1 MMKKLNLL
9 KTKQPKEQEQGGR
22 SVESSKQFKK
32 NTMIGLATTL
42 VVVIIINVISSFLFY
57 RIDLTKDKRHSLSP
71 STIEMLK
78 NLEDKVYIRVYLKGK
93 DQPADYQL
101 FAKQV
106 EQMLQDFRSY
116 SKNVYFEFI
125 DPLEGKSNDEVNS
138 ILGEF
143 VKKGLDPIPVSREDA
158 NGYSTHM
165 VIPGAIVTYRDHE
178 YPAKLVVADPSGSDW
193 LQYSIE
199 ELEYNLVSPMRRLM
213 KTEKP
218 NVAFLDGHGELDFWS
233 TCWTAM
239 QLQRFYNVSR
249 ITLDG
254 KINSLRNISLADS
267 TGQNLKLG
275 ENKYDVLIVAQPTE
289 PFREYDKYI
298 IDQFIMRGGKVL
310 WLIDNTTASLDSLQ
324 SVPEFFATPRSLY
337 INDLFF
343 TYGVRINTNLIQ
355 DLSCMPIPQ
364 QVSVIGDQP
373 QYKFMAFPYCL
384 DIVNFSDH
392 PIVRNIKEIKSEF
405 AGSIDI
411 VGSGEN
417 LKKTV
422 LMTSSERSKLV
433 PTPSIVTLKVGL
445 TQPNPQEFA
454 FKNLPVAVLVEGEFQ
469 SAYKGILPAEFDTIK
484 ELDYR
489 DKSVYTRQIFVSDGD
504 IIRNPF
510 DKKRNQPYPAGYD
523 IYTRTM
529 FDNTQFIVNCVNYLC
544 ADDDLLQL
552 RAKNFKIGN
561 LNNEK
566 IRGKK
571 TKWAVLNIAVPL
583 ALIVIMGIILIFVR
597 NFKYGKKV
605 KNNVHPSASQNQP
618 KKK

>member
-1 MMKKLNLL
+1 MKKNSNTQ
-9 KTKQPKEQEQGGR
+9 K
-22 SVESSKQFKK
+22 SKQFKK
-32 NTMIGLATTL
+32 NTLLGL
-42 VVVIIINVISSFLFY
+42 VVALVIVLVINILSSFLFF

-71 STIEMLK
+71 STIEILK

-125 DPLEGKSNDEVNS
+125 DPLESKTNEEVNS

-143 VKKGLDPIPVSREDA
+143 LKKGLEPIPISREDA

-165 VIPGAIVTYRDHE
+165 VIPGAIISYRNHE
-178 YPAKLVVADPSGSDW
+178 YPARLVVADPSGSDW

-199 ELEYNLVSPMRRLM
+199 ELEYNLVSPIRRLI

-218 NVAFLDGHGELDFWS
+218 SVAFLDGHGELDFWN

-254 KINSLRNISLADS
+254 KINTLRHISVADS
-267 TGQNLKLG
+267 ANQTLKLG
-275 ENKYDVLIVAQPTE
+275 ENKYDVLIVAQPTQ
-289 PFREYDKYI
+289 PFKEYDKYI

-324 SVPEFFATPRSLY
+324 STPEFFATPRALY

-343 TYGVRINTNLIQ
+343 TYGVRINPNLIQ
-355 DLSCMPIPQ
+355 DLSCTPIPQ
-364 QVSVIGDQP
+364 QVSMIGDQP

-392 PIVRNIKEIKSEF
+392 PIVRNIKEIKSDF
-405 AGSIDI
+405 AGTIDL
-411 VGSGEN
+411 VGNSEN
-417 LKKTV
+417 LQKTV

-445 TQPNPQEFA
+445 TKPNMQEYA
-454 FKNLPVAVLVEGEFQ
+454 FRNLPIAVLVEGEFK
-469 SAYKGILPAEFDTIK
+469 SAFKGILPIEFDTIK

-489 DKSVYTRQIFVSDGD
+489 DKSVPTRQIFVSDGD

-510 DKKRNQPYPAGYD
+510 DRKRNQPYPAGYD

-529 FDNTQFIVNCVNYLC
+529 YDNTQFIVNCVNYLC

-552 RAKNFKIGN
+552 RAKNFKIGS
-561 LNNEK
+561 LNNDVVRK
-566 IRGKK
+566 HK
-571 TKWAVLNIAVPL
+571 TLLSVLNICIPL
-583 ALIVIMGIILIFVR
+583 LLVIIMGVVLIIMR
-597 NFKYGKKV
+597 KV
-605 KNNVHPSASQNQP
+605 KFS

>member
-1 MMKKLNLL
+1 MKKDSENTQKQEMDNNLQNAGN
-9 KTKQPKEQEQGGR
+9 KVQG
-22 SVESSKQFKK
+22 SKQFKR
-32 NTMIGLATTL
+32 NTLLGLAVAL
-42 VVVIIINVISSFLFY
+42 IAVIVINILSSFLFF
-57 RIDLTKDKRHSLSP
+57 RLDLTKDKRHSLSS
-71 STIEMLK
+71 STVEMLK
-78 NLEDKVYIRVYLKGK
+78 SLEDKVYIRVYLKGK

-106 EQMLQDFRSY
+106 EQMLQDFRGY

-125 DPLEGKSNDEVNS
+125 DPLESKTNDEVNN
-138 ILGEF
+138 ILAEF

-165 VIPGAIVTYRDHE
+165 VIPGAIVSYRGHE
-178 YPAKLVVADPSGSDW
+178 YPAKLVVADPSGADW

-199 ELEYNLVSPMRRLM
+199 ELEYNLISPIRRLM

-218 NVAFLDGHGELDFWS
+218 NIAFLDGHGELDFWS

-249 ITLDG
+249 VTLDG
-254 KINSLRNISLADS
+254 KINSLRNISIADS
-267 TGQNLKLG
+267 AKQTLNLG
-275 ENKYDVLIVAQPTE
+275 ENKYDVLVIAQPTQ
-289 PFREYDKYI
+289 PFKEYDKYI

-324 SVPEFFATPRSLY
+324 AVPEFFATPRALY
-337 INDLFF
+337 INDLLF
-343 TYGVRINTNLIQ
+343 TYGVRINPNLIQ

-364 QVSVIGDQP
+364 QVSMIGDQP
-373 QYKFMAFPYCL
+373 QYKFMAFPYSL
-384 DIVNFSDH
+384 DVVNFSDH
-392 PIVRNIKEIKSEF
+392 PIVRNIKEVKSDF
-405 AGSIDI
+405 AGTIDM
-411 VGSGEN
+411 VGKDEKLS
-417 LKKTV
+417 KTV

-445 TQPNPQEFA
+445 TKPNMQEFA
-454 FKNLPVAVLVEGEFQ
+454 FHNLPIAVLVEGEFE
-469 SAYKGILPAEFDTIK
+469 SAFKGILPTEFDTIK

-489 DKSVYTRQIFVSDGD
+489 DKSVPTRQIFISDGD

-552 RAKNFKIGN
+552 RAKSFKIGS

-566 IRGKK
+566 VRSHK
-571 TKWAVLNIAVPL
+571 TLLAILNIGLPL
-583 ALIVIMGIILIFVR
+583 LLIAIMGTILIILRKVR
-597 NFKYGKKV
+597 F
-605 KNNVHPSASQNQP
+605 S

>member
-1 MMKKLNLL
+1 MKKLSDIFKKKGSEINTPEKNSKLH
-9 KTKQPKEQEQGGR
+9 G
-22 SVESSKQFKK
+22 SKQFKRY
-32 NTMIGLATTL
+32 TLIGLAAAL
-42 VVVIIINVISSFLFY
+42 LIVIVVNILSSYLFF
-57 RIDLTKDKRHSLSP
+57 RIDLTKDKRHSLSK
-71 STIEMLK
+71 STIEMLQ
-78 NLEDKVYIRVYLKGK
+78 NLEDRVYVRVYLKGK

-106 EQMLQDFRSY
+106 EQMLQDFRGY

-125 DPLEGKSNDEVNS
+125 DPLEGKNNEEVKN
-138 ILGEF
+138 ILAEF
-143 VKKGLDPIPVSREDA
+143 VKKGLEPIPISREDA

-165 VIPGAIVTYRDHE
+165 VIPGAIISYRDHE
-178 YPAKLVVADPSGSDW
+178 YPAKLVVADPSGADW

-199 ELEYNLVSPMRRLM
+199 ELEYNLVSPIRRLL

-233 TCWTAM
+233 TCWTTM

-254 KINSLRNISLADS
+254 KINCLRDISVADS
-267 TGQNLKLG
+267 ASQTLKLG
-275 ENKYDVLIVAQPTE
+275 DNKYDVLIVAQPTE

-324 SVPEFFATPRSLY
+324 SHPEHFATPRSLY

-343 TYGVRINTNLIQ
+343 TYGVRINPNLIQ
-355 DLSCMPIPQ
+355 DLSCLPIPQ
-364 QVSVIGDQP
+364 QVSMIGDQP
-373 QYKFMAFPYCL
+373 QYKFMAFPYSL

-392 PIVRNIKEIKSEF
+392 PIVRNIKEVKSDF
-405 AGSIDI
+405 AGSIDM
-411 VGSGEN
+411 VGKDGD

-445 TQPNPQEFA
+445 TKPNMQEFA
-454 FKNLPVAVLVEGEFQ
+454 FRNLPIAVLVEGEFE
-469 SAYKGILPAEFDTIK
+469 SAFKGILPIEFDTIK

-489 DKSVYTRQIFVSDGD
+489 DKGVYTRQIFVADGD

-510 DKKRNQPYPAGYD
+510 DRKRNMPYPAGYD

-529 FDNTQFIVNCVNYLC
+529 YDNTQFIVNCVNYLC

-561 LNNEK
+561 LDNEK
-566 IRGKK
+566 IRNKK
-571 TKWAVLNIAVPL
+571 TFLAILNITLPL
-583 ALIVIMGIILIFVR
+583 LLIVIMGIVLIVLRNVR
-597 NFKYGKKV
+597 FSKK
-605 KNNVHPSASQNQP
+605 A
-618 KKK
+618 

>member
-1 MMKKLNLL
+1 MKLFGKKSN
-9 KTKQPKEQEQGGR
+9 TKQYADGSR
-22 SVESSKQFKK
+22 QFKR
-32 NTMIGLATTL
+32 NTLLGLLVALL
-42 VVVIIINVISSFLFY
+42 VVLAVNILSSFLFF
-57 RIDLTKDKRHSLSP
+57 RIDLTKDKRHSLSKG
-71 STIEMLK
+71 TIEMLE
-78 NLEDKVYIRVYLKGK
+78 NLEDRIYIRVYLKGK

-116 SKNVYFEFI
+116 SKKVYFEFI
-125 DPLEGKSNDEVNS
+125 DPLEGKTNDEVNG

-143 VKKGLDPIPVSREDA
+143 VKKGLDPIPISREDA
-158 NGYSTHM
+158 NGFSTHM
-165 VIPGAIVTYRDHE
+165 VIPGAIVSYRDHE
-178 YPAKLVVADPSGSDW
+178 YPAKLVVADPSGADW

-199 ELEYNLVSPMRRLM
+199 ELEYNLVSPIRRLM

-239 QLQRFYNVSR
+239 QLQRFYNTSR

-254 KINSLRNISLADS
+254 KVNALRHISVADS
-267 TGQNLKLG
+267 ASQTLKLG
-275 ENKYDVLIVAQPTE
+275 DNRYDVLIVAQPTK
-289 PFREYDKYI
+289 PFNEYDKYI

-324 SVPEFFATPRSLY
+324 STPEFFATPRALY

-343 TYGVRINTNLIQ
+343 TYGVRINPNLIQ
-355 DLSCMPIPQ
+355 DLSCLPIPQ
-364 QVSVIGDQP
+364 QVGVIGDQP
-373 QYKFMAFPYCL
+373 QFKFMAFPYSL
-384 DIVNFSDH
+384 DVVNFSDH
-392 PIVRNIKEIKSEF
+392 PIVRNIKEIKSDF
-405 AGSIDI
+405 AGSIDL
-411 VGSGEN
+411 VGKN
-417 LKKTV
+417 ADLQKTV

-433 PTPSIVTLKVGL
+433 PTPSIVTLKVGVAK
-445 TQPNPQEFA
+445 PNIQEFA
-454 FKNLPVAVLVEGEFQ
+454 FRNLPMAVLVEGEFE
-469 SAYKGILPAEFDTIK
+469 SAFKGILPVEFDTLK

-489 DKSVYTRQIFVSDGD
+489 AKSVPTRQIFVADGD

-552 RAKNFKIGN
+552 RAKNFKIGA
-561 LNNEK
+561 LAPDK
-566 IRGKK
+566 IRNRK
-571 TKWAVLNIAVPL
+571 TLIATLNIVIPL
-583 ALIVIMGIILIFVR
+583 LLISILGVVLILTR
-597 NFKYGKKV
+597 KLKYSR
-605 KNNVHPSASQNQP
+605 SAKTDTNISSQQRQ
-618 KKK
+618 